1 MRFIEV
7 HEFDTGEV
15 VLINVNKID
24 IIYHMDDRRD
34 NLCSSSYGCKAA
46 LLTLYILAA
55 GLITLFFDYIWSI

>member
-1 MRFIEV
+1 
-7 HEFDTGEV
+7 
-15 VLINVNKID
+15 
-24 IIYHMDDRRD
+24 MDNWLGCLVSGNCRD